1 MKKNEPK
8 TMKQILKESAIRA
21 LWLVLIV
28 FVVYLL
34 QGCDEH
40 RVAPVEER
48 MATGEK
54 ARSNS
59 MDDYSAV
66 DAKMTQYRVRA
77 GDTLYSIAF
86 RFKLDYKDLAN
97 ANDIDRDYRIYPG
110 QVLNLDKARGYEA
123 LQQEQPTLQERQDI
137 QTARLNRVR
146 TPTVK
151 KPVRKTPV
159 SNKPPIT
166 KPDAHAS
173 GGAKKPKGK
182 APSAQTSAA
191 KKPSAQA
198 TNKPTRTVMPNTGN
212 TAVSG
217 RKTPVSQKPS
227 SKRPSSKRPA
237 TGYNTSNPIS
247 YWIWP
252 HMGRVTESFAASG
265 RKGIDISGNMGDS
278 VKAAAAGRVVYAG
291 RGLRG
296 YGNLLIIK
304 HNANFI
310 SAYAHN
316 RKLLVKE
323 NEVIKAGQ
331 TIAEV
336 GNSDASEPKLHF
348 EIRYKGKPTDPLRYL
363 PKR

>member
-8 TMKQILKESAIRA
+8 TFKQILKESAIRS

-28 FVVYLL
+28 FMVYLL

-40 RVAPVEER
+40 RMAPVEER

-54 ARSNS
+54 ARANS

-66 DAKMTQYRVRA
+66 DDKMSQYRVKT

-86 RFKLDYKDLAN
+86 RFKLDYKDLAS
-97 ANDIDRDYRIYPG
+97 ANGINRDYRIYPG
-110 QVLNLDKARGYEA
+110 QVLNLNKARNYQA
-123 LQQEQPTLQERQDI
+123 LQERQAT
-137 QTARLNRVR
+137 QTARLSRANKPITSAR
-146 TPTVK
+146 TVTRKPTNNKPTVRKPATKPTQNNTANVQTSVGK
-151 KPVRKTPV
+151 KP
-159 SNKPPIT
+159 
-166 KPDAHAS
+166 
-173 GGAKKPKGK
+173 AKKPIAKPPRTQKPNQSNASVSSNK
-182 APSAQTSAA
+182 APS
-191 KKPSAQA
+191 KKPS
-198 TNKPTRTVMPNTGN
+198 NRN
-212 TAVSG
+212 TAS
-217 RKTPVSQKPS
+217 KKPS
-227 SKRPSSKRPA
+227 SNASSR
-237 TGYNTSNPIS
+237 GYNTSNPIS

-252 HMGRVTESFAASG
+252 HMGRVTESFVASG
-265 RKGIDISGNMGDS
+265 RKGIDISGNMGDA
-278 VKAAAAGRVVYAG
+278 VKAAASGRVVYAG

-304 HNANFI
+304 HNSNFI